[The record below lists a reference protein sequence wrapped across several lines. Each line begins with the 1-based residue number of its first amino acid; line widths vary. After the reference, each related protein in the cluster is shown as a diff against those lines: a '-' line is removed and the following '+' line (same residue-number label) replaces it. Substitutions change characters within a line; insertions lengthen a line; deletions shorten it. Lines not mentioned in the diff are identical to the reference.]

1 MIRRLERGPGEA
13 GSARAVVLITCLLIV
28 LTALFFAGYLPRK
41 HREEGI
47 VTAANREKAALPVVS
62 VVTVRRSP
70 AQSQLEL
77 PGNVQA
83 LGETPVYAR
92 AEGYIVKRYVD
103 IGDRVKAGQ
112 ILVAIDAPELDQQRR
127 QAQARLAQSR
137 AALTQSQAA
146 QRQAASNMKLAETTL
161 GRWRDLVNQGILSKQ
176 EGDEKQ
182 AAFEAR
188 RADLEAG
195 QANVNAANENI
206 HAAEADLQ
214 RLMQM
219 QSFEKVTAPFA
230 GIITAR
236 NCDVGNLITPA
247 ALATGREL
255 FRLADISRIRVFVS
269 VPEVFVPAV
278 RVGQTAELTLQA
290 YPGRKF
296 AGTIFRTSNAL
307 DTGTR
312 TLTVEVQVP
321 NPDGALM
328 PGMFAQ
334 VTMANSSR
342 NPSLIAPGDT
352 LLSRSDGQHVAVV
365 GADSIVHHKKVQVGR
380 DSGSDVEILS
390 GLNGDERLVVNPT
403 DEVRDGA
410 KVEIRTK

>member
-1 MIRRLERGPGEA
+1 MHRHVNRCWSEA
-13 GSARAVVLITCLLIV
+13 GSARAVVLIACLLIV
-28 LTALFFAGYLPRK
+28 LTGLFVTGYLPQKR
-41 HREEGI
+41 REEGI
-47 VTAANREKAALPVVS
+47 VAASNQEKITLPVVS
-62 VVTVRRSP
+62 VVTVQRSAAK
-70 AQSQLEL
+70 AQVEL

-103 IGDRVKAGQ
+103 IGDHVKAGQ
-112 ILVAIDAPELDQQRR
+112 VLVEIDAPELDQQRK
-127 QAQARLAQSR
+127 QAQARVAQTR
-137 AALTQSQAA
+137 AALTQAQAA
-146 QRQAASNMKLAETTL
+146 QRQAAANLKLAETTL

-182 AAFEAR
+182 ATSDAR
-188 RADLEAG
+188 RADLESAH
-195 QANVNAANENI
+195 ANINAATENI

-214 RLMQM
+214 RLMQL

-236 NCDVGNLITPA
+236 NCAVGNLITPA
-247 ALATGREL
+247 ALSTGRDL
-255 FRLADISRIRVFVS
+255 FRLADISRLRVFVS
-269 VPEVFVPAV
+269 VPEVFVPAIK
-278 RVGQTAELTLQA
+278 VGQTAELTLQE

-296 AGTIFRTSNAL
+296 TGSIFRTANSL

-312 TLTVEVQVP
+312 TLLTEVQVV

-334 VTMANSSR
+334 VTMANSR
-342 NPSLIAPGDT
+342 QNPPLMVPGDT
-352 LLSRSDGQHVAVV
+352 LLTRSDGQHVAVV
-365 GADSIVHHKKVQVGR
+365 GQGNTVHLKKVQVGR
-380 DSGSDVEILS
+380 DNGSEVEILS

-403 DEVRDGA
+403 DEIRESA